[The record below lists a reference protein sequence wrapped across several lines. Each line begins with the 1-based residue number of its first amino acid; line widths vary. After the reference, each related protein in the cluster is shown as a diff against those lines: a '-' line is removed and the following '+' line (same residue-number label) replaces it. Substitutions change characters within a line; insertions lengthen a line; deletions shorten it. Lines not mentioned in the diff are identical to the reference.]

1 MEVIRAPSPRS
12 GGDALGRSADTPGG
26 PILGARGRRPAVA
39 VAGALVASACFA
51 RFGLGGEGAVAAC
64 FAAVLVVLAAIDLE
78 RRIIPNRIVVPAAT
92 LILIAQIGLNPD
104 RALEWTAAALGA
116 ALFLLLPLLVYPNG
130 MGMGDVKLALL
141 LGVGLG
147 WAIVPALVIGLLAA
161 FVVALAV
168 LVRGGLAARKT
179 ALPFGPFL
187 ALGALVALFLG

>member
-1 MEVIRAPSPRS
+1 MEVIRAPSPRPR
-12 GGDALGRSADTPGG
+12 GDAPGRSADAPGER
-26 PILGARGRRPAVA
+26 ILGARGRRPAVA

-64 FAAVLVVLAAIDLE
+64 FAVVLVVLAAIDLE
-78 RRIIPNRIVVPAAT
+78 RRIIPNRIVVPAAM
-92 LILIAQIGLNPD
+92 LILIAQIALSPD

-116 ALFLLLPLLVYPNG
+116 ALFLFLPLLVYPNG

-147 WAIVPALVIGLLAA
+147 WAIVPALVVGLLAA
-161 FVVALAV
+161 FVVAVVVLA
-168 LVRGGLAARKT
+168 RGGLAARKT